1 MGNVILGIP
10 ARFWRYMVS
19 PDTLAR
25 LKACHLQAERR
36 SPGIHHVFTLNR
48 HCIRFIQGALAL
60 VGILLVLLWSE
71 AARHWIAESAATF
84 CVVGGFIAAPILTIT
99 AWIGMIAPNLLLL
112 HRASTLLFLIAL
124 IWLALAFISAHLHHS
139 RQQAQE
145 DHHLKQPPRSF

>member
-10 ARFWRYMVS
+10 ASFWRYTVN

-25 LKACHLQAERR
+25 LKACHPKAERR
-36 SPGIHHVFTLNR
+36 SQGIHHVFTLNH
-48 HCIRFIQGALAL
+48 HCIRLIQGALAL
-60 VGILLVLLWSE
+60 VGILLVLLSSG
-71 AARHWIAESAATF
+71 AARHWIAESAATV

-112 HRASTLLFLIAL
+112 HRVSTLLFLIAL

-145 DHHLKQPPRSF
+145 DH

>member
-1 MGNVILGIP
+1 
-10 ARFWRYMVS
+10 MVS

-36 SPGIHHVFTLNR
+36 SLGIHHLFTLNR
-48 HCIRFIQGALAL
+48 HCIRLIQGALAL
-60 VGILLVLLWSE
+60 VGIFLVLLSSG

-99 AWIGMIAPNLLLL
+99 AWIGMIAPNVLL
-112 HRASTLLFLIAL
+112 HRVSTPLFLIAL

-145 DHHLKQPPRSF
+145 DHH

>member
-25 LKACHLQAERR
+25 IKACHAQAERR
-36 SPGIHHVFTLNR
+36 SPGIHRVFTLNR
-48 HCIRFIQGALAL
+48 HCIRLIQGALAL
-60 VGILLVLLWSE
+60 VGIFLVLLSSG
-71 AARHWIAESAATF
+71 AARDWIAESAATI

-112 HRASTLLFLIAL
+112 HRVSTQLFLIAL
-124 IWLALAFISAHLHHS
+124 IWMALAFISAHLHHS
-139 RQQAQE
+139 RHHAEE
-145 DHHLKQPPRSF
+145 DRH